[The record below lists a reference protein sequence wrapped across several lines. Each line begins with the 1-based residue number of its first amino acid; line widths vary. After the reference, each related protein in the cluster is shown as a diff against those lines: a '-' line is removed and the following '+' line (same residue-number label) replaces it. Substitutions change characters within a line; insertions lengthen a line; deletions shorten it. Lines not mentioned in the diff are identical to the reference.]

1 MPMPSSTYY
10 NSESYDGVDLSSK
23 KPDGEPFVRYTI
35 ADEGLIQTP
44 LRPID
49 EPAPKGAIFESL
61 GVYFVTDSERN
72 WLEKGR
78 PSRNVQHQCRQ
89 DGRVFY
95 RVVAESDALEG
106 GIEATDVSEWLA
118 AFADDY
124 LGIEDYQLYF
134 SGNRSIH
141 LETDR
146 FVDADGWQ
154 SLKELVRAFNRET
167 SGDLD
172 TAIYSS
178 LPQWRR
184 IGVEHRKTGLSKV
197 PIDADDTRS
206 ELVSKAISADT
217 DTVLEQTYVNDVT
230 IVDTE
235 SLSAEIGDRLLR
247 PHINPPSADETDDRT
262 EPDKPVSPY
271 ALTGEGQRSL
281 ILFRP
286 FTNPCERTDG
296 DLYSFG
302 KVIEAIGADGEFT
315 RSDSFC
321 DVLLSAKDVRK
332 WSVEPGDY
340 VAIIGGR
347 SFDSKLID
355 VDEDDLSIARQIM
368 IEDGKQAAIDEL
380 DRLGYDVGESRRVDS
395 QYSPENPNNRT
406 EAASIKRAI
415 EAGDR
420 EPDYDGIFRVSCRL
434 LRLRGWRET
443 VEWIEGVYGDRFDP
457 SRTHAHLSTI
467 VEAYPESFDVD
478 QPDEP
483 IDPSVASETAI

>member
-1 MPMPSSTYY
+1 MTSINNSVAQVNNST
-10 NSESYDGVDLSSK
+10 DLSPK
-23 KPDGEPFVRYTI
+23 QPDCEPFVRYTVTD
-35 ADEGLIQTP
+35 DEGLIQTP
-44 LRPID
+44 LQPID
-49 EPAPKGAIFESL
+49 EPAPDGAIYESL
-61 GVYFVTDSERN
+61 GVYFVSDSQRE
-72 WLEKGR
+72 WLSKGR
-78 PSRNVQHQCRQ
+78 PSKNVQHQCRT
-89 DGRVFY
+89 DGQAYY
-95 RVVAESDALEG
+95 RVVAESDALQDG
-106 GIEATDVSEWLA
+106 KEATEVSRWLA
-118 AFADDY
+118 TFADDY
-124 LGIEDYQLYF
+124 LGIDEYDLYF

-172 TAIYSS
+172 TAIYST

-184 IGVEHRKTGLSKV
+184 VGVEHRKTGLRKV

-217 DTVLEQTYVNDVT
+217 DTLVGEPKDNDVT
-230 IVDTE
+230 IVDTD
-235 SLSAEIGDRLLR
+235 SLSTEIGDRLLR
-247 PHINPPSADETDDRT
+247 PHINPPSVDETDDRT
-262 EPDKPVSPY
+262 DPEKPVSPY

-286 FTNPCERTDG
+286 FVDPCERTDG
-296 DLYSFG
+296 DQYAFG
-302 KVIEAIGADGEFT
+302 KVIEAIGADGNFT

-332 WSVEPGDY
+332 WSVEPGEY

-355 VDEDDLSIARQIM
+355 VDEDDLSIARQLM
-368 IEDGKQAAIDEL
+368 IEDGKREAIDEL

-420 EPDYDGIFRVSCRL
+420 EPNYDAVFRVSCRL

-443 VEWIEGVYGDRFDP
+443 VEWIEDVYGDRFD
-457 SRTHAHLSTI
+457 SQRTHAHLSAI
-467 VEAYPESFDVD
+467 VEAYPDSFDVD

-483 IDPSVASETAI
+483 IDPVADETAI